1 MAVQVQGDKSLNAK
15 QETGSGILLT
25 RESWPNLGSNG
36 AYALSMKTGLIAVGI
51 AANGLIGAFR
61 WTHASKLAL
70 IRQIRMQAFPT
81 TSPTTAQQWGLNA
94 VIGRVYTASHT
105 GGTALTLTGNEFKK
119 RTSYASTQAGDIR
132 IATTAALGGGT
143 VTPDAMPFVEQI
155 KWELV
160 GAATVQRNL
169 IDIEL
174 DMRDAGKHP
183 IILAQNEGILFRNS
197 ILTAATMVYT
207 AIIQL
212 EWLEVDQL
220 DV

>member
-70 IRQIRMQAFPT
+70 IRRIRINAIPLT
-81 TSPTTAQQWGLNA
+81 APTTAQEWGVNA
-94 VIGRVYTASHT
+94 VVGRSYTANHT

-119 RTSYASTQAGDIR
+119 RTNHASTQAGDIR

-143 VTPDAMPFVEQI
+143 VTADAIPFMHKTV
-155 KWELV
+155 WELV
-160 GAATVQRNL
+160 AAATVQRNNL
-169 IDIEL
+169 EIE
-174 DMRDAGKHP
+174 REFTAAGEHP
-183 IILAQNEGILFRNS
+183 IVLAQNEGVLFRNS
-197 ILTAATMVYT
+197 VLTAATMTYT
-207 AIIQL
+207 AIIEI